1 MKHRQSKISETPAE
15 GSWATQQPLERA
27 DLGARLK
34 SLRLERNWS
43 LADAGAAMGIARSTL
58 SKIENGA
65 MSPTFDLL
73 QKICIGLNIDIA
85 ELFFNHRESPPVGMR
100 TVTRYREGPT
110 IVNDNYVHEMLAHE
124 ISPKKLLPFRTTV
137 RRKHIGEF
145 GKIVG
150 HRGEVILVVTKGEIE
165 FHSEFYA
172 PLALKTGDSIY
183 FDSKMAHALI
193 SLSDEDAEILWVCEN

>member
-1 MKHRQSKISETPAE
+1 MKRRQSNMSEVSTEGISIAH
-15 GSWATQQPLERA
+15 QPLERA

-34 SLRLERNWS
+34 ALRLERGWS
-43 LADAGAAMGIARSTL
+43 LADAGTAMGIARSTL

-73 QKICIGLNIDIA
+73 QKICFGLAIDIA
-85 ELFFNHRESPPVGMR
+85 ELFATEKNNPSAGMR
-100 TVTRYREGPT
+100 AITRYREGPT
-110 IVNDNYVHEMLAHE
+110 IVNSNYVHEMLAHE

-137 RRKHIGEF
+137 RRRHIGEF
-145 GKIVG
+145 GKIIG
-150 HRGEVILVVTKGEIE
+150 HRGEVVLVVTKGEIE

-172 PLALKTGDSIY
+172 PSVLKTGDSIY

-193 SLSDEDAEILWVCEN
+193 SLSDEAAEVLWVCEN